1 VSEQLFDKLISLFF
15 RFFFLLFLMFV
26 SIELSFLSLV
36 YGFLNSYLVWAFV
49 VVALTVYLL
58 KCYFDIREFREAL
71 SQGLL
76 LPHKENEDE
85 KLEPLTL
92 DLEDDDLALKVCLLY
107 RNGDSFKEIMKAF
120 NLQHPMEVRRL
131 MVKGLDVLL
140 KTYKEVKNQN
150 D

>member
-1 VSEQLFDKLISLFF
+1 MFF

-58 KCYFDIREFREAL
+58 KCYFDIRGFREAL

-85 KLEPLTL
+85 KLEPLNVDL
-92 DLEDDDLALKVCLLY
+92 DDEDLALKVCLLY
-107 RNGDSFKEIMKAF
+107 YHGASLPKIKRELGFS
-120 NLQHPMEVRRL
+120 HPTTVQRL
-131 MVKGLDVLL
+131 LRKGLGVLL
-140 KTYKEVKNQN
+140 KTYNEVKNRN